1 MGCEKQISEVRI
13 VFDPDLNKEIMITQ
27 TKRRQDTLV
36 KGMPHTLVKD
46 YVVKAYLGEEV
57 VFEKRIIE
65 NCERLSVINISGS
78 VKANKIVVE
87 VQSAYGID
95 KARIYEVRIY

>member
-1 MGCEKQISEVRI
+1 
-13 VFDPDLNKEIMITQ
+13 MITQ

-46 YVVKAYLGEEV
+46 YVMKAYLDENV
-57 VFEKRIIE
+57 VFEKQVKD
-65 NCERLSVINISGS
+65 NCERLAVINIDNF
-78 VKANKIVVE
+78 VKANKVVVV